1 MKQPAYRLAA
11 ALGALGMALHVAP
24 AFSSRPPNLVSG
36 SVTSVQARSIVIN
49 GVSYD
54 VQLQG
59 GALHQ
64 LSEVNVGDR
73 VQLVLTG
80 PKGAASTQVSAIRA
94 QNAR

>member
-1 MKQPAYRLAA
+1 MKQSAYKFIA

-24 AFSSRPPNLVSG
+24 AFSSRPPNVVSG
-36 SVTSVQARSIVIN
+36 NVTSVQARSIVVN

-59 GALHQ
+59 GALRQ
-64 LSEVNVGDR
+64 LGQLHVGDK

-80 PKGAASTQVSAIRA
+80 AKGARTTLVSSIRV
-94 QNAR
+94 QHGH